1 MTNKVDIKSPLPG
14 VFYRKPSPDS
24 AAFKNDGDPVT
35 AQDVI
40 GLIEV
45 MKSFHEVRAGTAG
58 TIYFLVDD
66 NEAVMAGQTL
76 AEIRQ

>member
-1 MTNKVDIKSPLPG
+1 MTDKVDIKSPLPG
-14 VFYRKPSPDS
+14 VFYRKPSPES
-24 AAFKNDGDPVT
+24 APFKNDGDPVK

-45 MKSFHEVRAGTAG
+45 MKSFHEVRAGAAG
-58 TIYFLVDD
+58 AIQFLVED
-66 NEAVMAGQTL
+66 NDAVMAGQAL